1 MAVYEN
7 SRYLHTTIYNRLGID
22 SLVFRLR
29 ERHIFSNDDIVL
41 HEWCEGD
48 TLDGI
53 SFRYYGRS
61 DLYWVILDCN
71 PQYQTELDIQVGDL
85 LTIPEYTEVVKLL

>member
-1 MAVYEN
+1 MIFQG
-7 SRYLHTTIYNRLGID
+7 SRYTYTPPYNRGGTYILTPRVNKSID
-22 SLVFRLR
+22 TTSANYHRFV
-29 ERHIFSNDDIVL
+29 
-41 HEWCEGD
+41 EGD

>member
-1 MAVYEN
+1 MIYKG
-7 SRYLHTTIYNRLGID
+7 SRYTCTPPYNKEGTYILTPRVKKQID
-22 SLVFRLR
+22 ITSAKYHRVA
-29 ERHIFSNDDIVL
+29 D
-41 HEWCEGD
+41 GD

-61 DLYWVILDCN
+61 DLYWAILDCN

-85 LTIPEYTEVVKLL
+85 LAIPEFTEVVKFI

>member
-1 MAVYEN
+1 MIFQG
-7 SRYLHTTIYNRLGID
+7 SRYTSTPPYNRGGTYILTPRVNKSID
-22 SLVFRLR
+22 TTSANYHRFV
-29 ERHIFSNDDIVL
+29 
-41 HEWCEGD
+41 EGD